1 MSRVVKSAAA
11 AAALLFM
18 AGPAFAQAPAAP
30 AAPPAELPPL
40 TSGQVALGAPRDIFL
55 EVTTAPDGA
64 PILSQE
70 EFPLVLGGYY
80 RFNFVCPDA
89 QDDST
94 GFHLEVTDLLV
105 NSHLRVVSVQ
115 DIEIYM
121 QGLTFRAI
129 ECDEIGAA
137 RFSFHPMRRGV
148 YDIYVRDHSDPPKEG
163 FGRFIVE

>member
-1 MSRVVKSAAA
+1 MMIKFAQATLAAA
-11 AAALLFM
+11 SFVVM
-18 AGPAFAQAPAAP
+18 AGVAQAQAPAPAPAAP
-30 AAPPAELPPL
+30 AAPV
-40 TSGQVALGAPRDIFL
+40 SGMIASGAPQDIFL
-55 EVTTAPDGA
+55 EVTTATDGA

-94 GFHLEVTDLLV
+94 GFHLEVNDLLS

-121 QGLTFRAI
+121 QGMTFRAI

-137 RFSFHPMRRGV
+137 RFSFHPMRRGI
-148 YDIYVRDHSDPPKEG
+148 YDIYVRDHSDPAKEA

>member
-1 MSRVVKSAAA
+1 MTRFAKAILAAA
-11 AAALLFM
+11 GLAAM
-18 AGPAFAQAPAAP
+18 AGVAHAQAPAE
-30 AAPPAELPPL
+30 PPP
-40 TSGQVALGAPRDIFL
+40 SGTVVLGAPQDLYL

-94 GFHLEVTDLLV
+94 GFHLEVNELLT

-121 QGLTFRAI
+121 QGMTFRAI
-129 ECDEIGAA
+129 ECDEVGSA
-137 RFSFHPMRRGV
+137 RFSFHPMRRGI
-148 YDIYVRDHSDPPKEG
+148 YDIYVREHSDPPKEA